1 MQMLHLNKVFKVQMK
16 IEKLKEDH
24 INQIEWDKNYL
35 VIFQLYSKMK
45 ILIKNQELI
54 NIDQNHKVKF
64 NQEVYLVFQI

>member
-16 IEKLKEDH
+16 IEILKEDH

-35 VIFQLYSKMK
+35 VIFQVYSKMK

>member
-35 VIFQLYSKMK
+35 VIFQVYSKMK

>member
-35 VIFQLYSKMK
+35 VIFQVYSKVK

>member
-35 VIFQLYSKMK
+35 VIFQVYSKAK

>member
-1 MQMLHLNKVFKVQMK
+1 MHLSHLNKVFKVQMK
-16 IEKLKEDH
+16 IKIQKENP

-54 NIDQNHKVKF
+54 NIDQNHKVKL